1 MATNQEDAIRL
12 LSDPAAFGAGTD
24 HVDRIETHV
33 SVVFLGHDRVFK
45 LKRAVVFPY
54 LDFSTPEKR
63 RLACEAEIRINRRT
77 APTIYLGVVA
87 ILRQADGTLALRRAG
102 EEGGDVVDWVVEMR
116 RFDQDTLF
124 DRLARKGEL
133 TRALIEDLADRIA
146 DFHHQAEVCNESG
159 AGGRAGTGMIIKSN
173 AECFGQSVSGILD
186 SAKTDTLTRL
196 SLHALD
202 GVDGVGGL
210 LDRRRDSGRV
220 RLCHGDLHLRNIY
233 MVDGKPTLFDAIEF
247 NQAFSSIDVLY
258 DLAFV
263 LMDLDHRGLG
273 RLASILFNRY
283 FDNTGEGEERSGG
296 LRVMSL
302 FISMRAAIRAHV
314 DMAQAESLSD
324 PEQARR
330 RAGEAAEYLDSAL
343 AALAPRR
350 PRLIAVG
357 GLSGSGKSR
366 MARELAPNVGGARV
380 VRSDSTRKR
389 LAGVAWNERLSADGY
404 TPEMTERTF
413 KALFDEV
420 TLALRAGFPV
430 IADAVFAKPAQR
442 RAVAEIAKAE
452 GVPFSGLWLEAPP
465 DVMARRVRDRKR
477 NVSDADAGVLE
488 LQLGYDLGDIDWVRI
503 DSSGSC
509 EDTLAAGL
517 DIIGD

>member
-33 SVVFLGHDRVFK
+33 SLVFLGHDRVFK

-186 SAKTDTLTRL
+186 SGKTDTLTRL

-202 GVDGVGGL
+202 GVG
-210 LDRRRDSGRV
+210 
-220 RLCHGDLHLRNIY
+220 
-233 MVDGKPTLFDAIEF
+233 
-247 NQAFSSIDVLY
+247 
-258 DLAFV
+258 
-263 LMDLDHRGLG
+263 
-273 RLASILFNRY
+273 
-283 FDNTGEGEERSGG
+283 
-296 LRVMSL
+296 
-302 FISMRAAIRAHV
+302 
-314 DMAQAESLSD
+314 
-324 PEQARR
+324 
-330 RAGEAAEYLDSAL
+330 
-343 AALAPRR
+343 
-350 PRLIAVG
+350 
-357 GLSGSGKSR
+357 
-366 MARELAPNVGGARV
+366 
-380 VRSDSTRKR
+380 
-389 LAGVAWNERLSADGY
+389 GVASCWTA
-404 TPEMTERTF
+404 
-413 KALFDEV
+413 
-420 TLALRAGFPV
+420 
-430 IADAVFAKPAQR
+430 
-442 RAVAEIAKAE
+442 
-452 GVPFSGLWLEAPP
+452 AP
-465 DVMARRVRDRKR
+465 
-477 NVSDADAGVLE
+477 
-488 LQLGYDLGDIDWVRI
+488 
-503 DSSGSC
+503 
-509 EDTLAAGL
+509 T
-517 DIIGD
+517 